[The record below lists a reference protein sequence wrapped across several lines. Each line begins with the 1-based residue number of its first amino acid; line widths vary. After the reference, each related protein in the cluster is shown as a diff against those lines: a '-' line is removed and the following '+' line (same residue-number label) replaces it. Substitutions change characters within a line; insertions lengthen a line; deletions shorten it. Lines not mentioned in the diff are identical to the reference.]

1 MRPKNPKS
9 FMIESR
15 FAAMHSSYWLSFCAF
30 SGFMAVYLSHYG
42 FSDSMI
48 GLTAALISAV
58 TIFYQ
63 LGISTFCDN
72 HPRVPLKNIILIVY
86 LVILAL
92 VAVLALVPMPVVMMM
107 LVYSLTGGL
116 ANGMPGL
123 YNAQFVQF
131 INAGFPLNMG
141 WPRGMSAILY
151 ALFAYFLGLLLESYT
166 ASILMPIALVCI
178 VVAIVMALV
187 VPRPEQVVENTPI
200 PDLATP
206 PERTSLV
213 RLLRGNQVLA
223 VFLLSGF
230 FMSAGQ
236 TNTMV
241 FLARVIEQKG
251 GSEAALGL
259 AMFLQAGVEMPA
271 MLLLPRLL
279 RRYRARAILT
289 ISATAYFIKAVIIYL
304 SSGIIGI
311 YFAMA
316 FSVFCYGLY
325 GVTSVY
331 FVNDIVRHNEKVRA
345 QSLIYISG
353 ALASIIGTSA
363 AGVAVQGLGIGALNL
378 ICMALQAVA
387 AILMAFCALLQHKK
401 DKQIPSMKLPFLG
414 G

>member
-1 MRPKNPKS
+1 MRPKHPKS
-9 FMIESR
+9 LVIEAK
-15 FAAMHSSYWLSFCAF
+15 FAAMHSSYWLSLCAF
-30 SGFMAVYLSHYG
+30 SGFMAVYLSYYG

-48 GLTAALISAV
+48 GLTASLISAV

-72 HPRVPLKNIILIVY
+72 HPKVPLKHIILIVY

-92 VAVLALVPMPVVMMM
+92 VAILALVPMPVVMML

-131 INAGFPLNMG
+131 INAGLPLNMG

-166 ASILMPIALVCI
+166 ASILMPITLICI
-178 VVAIVMALV
+178 VVAIVMALIL
-187 VPRPEQVVENTPI
+187 PKPEQVTENTPVQA
-200 PDLATP
+200 LATP
-206 PERTSLV
+206 PERTSLLK
-213 RLLRGNQVLA
+213 LLKGNQVLT

-236 TNTMV
+236 TNT
-241 FLARVIEQKG
+241 FLFLTRIIEQKG

-271 MLLLPRLL
+271 MLMTPRLL
-279 RRYRARAILT
+279 RRFRARAILT
-289 ISATAYFIKAVIIYL
+289 VSVTAYFIKSVIIYL
-304 SSGIIGI
+304 SGGIGGI

-331 FVNDIVRHNEKVRA
+331 FVNDIVRQNEKVRA
-345 QSLIYISG
+345 QSLIFISG
-353 ALASIIGTSA
+353 ALASIIGNTT
-363 AGVAVQGLGIGALNL
+363 AGVVVQSLGIGALNL

-387 AILMAFCALLQHKK
+387 AMLMAYCAWLQHKK
-401 DKQIPSMKLPFLG
+401 DKQIPSMKLPFLS
-414 G
+414 